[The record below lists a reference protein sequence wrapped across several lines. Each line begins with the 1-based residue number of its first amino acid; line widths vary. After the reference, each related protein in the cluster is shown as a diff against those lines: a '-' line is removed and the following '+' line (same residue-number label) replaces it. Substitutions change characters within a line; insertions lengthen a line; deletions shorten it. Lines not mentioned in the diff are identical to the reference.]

1 MKRIF
6 KVLGWVELVVP
17 LVVVYSV
24 YRIGFGKP
32 LTINEFANRQTIL
45 FLVKNPELFTQVGI
59 IDGTILDFHSGRLA
73 AAGVEKR
80 EHDYA
85 TMARYIKEVE
95 WFERSRLDQQE
106 QLTYDIQLD
115 SGRWRCRSNALIG
128 SYQEACTQ

>member
-1 MKRIF
+1 M
-6 KVLGWVELVVP
+6 P

-24 YRIGFGKP
+24 YRISFGKP
-32 LTINEFANRQTIL
+32 LTINQLANPQAIL

-59 IDGTILDFHSGRLA
+59 IDGTILDFHSGKLA
-73 AAGVEKR
+73 AVGVEKR
-80 EHDYA
+80 EQDYA

-95 WFERSRLDQQE
+95 WFERSRLDQQD

-128 SYQEACTQ
+128 SHQKACTQ